1 MALSQKIT
9 LPNGVELNYHK
20 VSNIEVN
27 KESIKVKV
35 HSFISKDT
43 YNKSQQKSKMIEEQE
58 KLVKEFDE
66 LNSKDKLTKAQTTKV
81 NKLVEQIND
90 LANDISNQLE
100 YIQFVIVE
108 TIIEIP
114 FIENFSC
121 SNIEKELLKTEQ
133 FKVAKIVS

>member
-1 MALSQKIT
+1 MALSKKIT

-121 SNIEKELLKTEQ
+121 SNRC
-133 FKVAKIVS
+133 VAMSHH

>member
-1 MALSQKIT
+1 MALSKKIT

-108 TIIEIP
+108 TIIESVGI
-114 FIENFSC
+114 
-121 SNIEKELLKTEQ
+121 
-133 FKVAKIVS
+133 

>member
-1 MALSQKIT
+1 MALSKKIT

-108 TIIEIP
+108 TIIEIT